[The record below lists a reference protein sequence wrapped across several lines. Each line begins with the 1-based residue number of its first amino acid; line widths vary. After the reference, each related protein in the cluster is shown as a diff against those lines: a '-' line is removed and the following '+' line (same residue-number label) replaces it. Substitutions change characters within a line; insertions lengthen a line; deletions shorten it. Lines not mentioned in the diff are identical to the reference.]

1 MASLDPVVRS
11 KLSVSQLREILRIQ
25 IHKPDVDVN
34 LLSRIIVEEVFDRG
48 LVVPELLR
56 AAEMIGPFAV
66 DAGKKIWHYDKGVWK
81 PNGIDELA
89 LRVALC
95 TGPRYRKEHVQ
106 QVASLITARN
116 PQIEGLGPTKLMNV
130 KNGMLDWQTREL
142 HPHDPKYFSTYQLT
156 MNWNPVAKCPSMDEW
171 VNNVFG
177 DELDAL
183 AWQIIGVVWH
193 PRMGVQKAITL
204 IGDGFNGKGTFLR
217 LCKAGLPNHAVSS
230 IDPKK
235 LAENRFS
242 SAELFGKTANI
253 VGDIEKL
260 SISSTAEFKK
270 ITGEDPLN
278 AERKM
283 GHPFTF
289 ISQATNLFAGNKM
302 PTSRDTSHG
311 WYRRWLIVPL
321 DKRIESRPDPE
332 LESRLQSELEG
343 VLVRAVEGLNQ
354 VVERGGFDEPE
365 SIRQAAQEYEYA
377 CNPSAL
383 FIHENLEFAR
393 EHEAPIP
400 RRELYSAYQ
409 EFCVN
414 SGLKADSR
422 SKFYEMLE
430 TLGVP
435 HLRNHWVT
443 NLQGDSERG
452 YAGVLVTG
460 GPKVR

>member
-95 TGPRYRKEHVQ
+95 TGSRYRKEHVQ
-106 QVASLITARN
+106 QVASLITARK
-116 PQIEGLGPTKLMNV
+116 PQIEGLGRTRLMNV
-130 KNGMLDWQTREL
+130 KNGMLDWQTRGL

-156 MNWNPVAKCPSMDEW
+156 MNWNPVAKCPSVDEW

-177 DELDAL
+177 DELEGL
-183 AWQIIGVVWH
+183 AWQILGVVWH

-217 LCKAGLPNHAVSS
+217 LCKAGLPDHAVSS

-260 SISSTAEFKK
+260 SIGSTAEFKK

-321 DKRIESRPDPE
+321 NKRIGARPDPE

-343 VLVRAVEGLNQ
+343 VLLKAVAGLNQ
-354 VVERGGFDEPE
+354 VFEQGGFDEPDIVKKASE
-365 SIRQAAQEYEYA
+365 DYEYA
-377 CNPSAL
+377 CNTSAL
-383 FIHENLEFAR
+383 FINESLDFAAEHVAPVSKNQIYSNYLEFCKTR
-393 EHEAPIP
+393 KISP
-400 RRELYSAYQ
+400 
-409 EFCVN
+409 
-414 SGLKADSR
+414 DSR
-422 SKFYEMLE
+422 IKFYEMLE
-430 TLGVP
+430 GFGLP
-435 HLRNHWVT
+435 HLESHW
-443 NLQGDSERG
+443 LRGSQGETQRG
-452 YAGVLVTG
+452 YVGVAFLS
-460 GPKVR
+460 